1 MVEINL
7 WAGLRVYTNGCAKI
21 EVEAKT
27 VGEVLDGLKQMFPG
41 LADYLEDNV
50 SVVVDGC
57 VIVSG
62 LQEPVAETSEVWL
75 MKRLRGG

>member
-7 WAGLRVYTNGCAKI
+7 WAGLRTYANGSTKI
-21 EVEAKT
+21 EVDAKT
-27 VGEVLDGLKQMFPG
+27 VGEVLDGLKQRFPG

-62 LQEPVAETSEVWL
+62 LQEPVTETSEVWL